1 MKSWMSENV
10 LEFNDDKSE
19 DILSATPDAVK
30 WSPFY
35 KTEKDKTTGFQ
46 SRFLPL
52 KII

>member
-19 DILSATPDAVK
+19 VILSATPDA
-30 WSPFY
+30 FY